1 MKNLF
6 FISILLI
13 SSLAQAWT
21 LVSTGVDGDQFFS
34 DINTIQRK
42 ANIVRVWE
50 KTEYSTNGETESRS
64 VRIYREYD
72 CEEKKLRNLSLEAFS
87 GTNLTG
93 KNIAQSSKPSDW
105 SFIPPN
111 TVASARLNFAC
122 NRR

>member
-1 MKNLF
+1 MKNFL
-6 FISILLI
+6 FISLILI
-13 SSLAQAWT
+13 SSLAHAWT
-21 LVSTGVDGDQFFS
+21 LISTGVDGDQFFS
-34 DINTIQRK
+34 DIGTIQRK

-50 KTEYSTNGETESRS
+50 KTEYFSTGETESRS
-64 VRIYREYD
+64 VRIFREYD
-72 CEEKKLRNLSLEAFS
+72 CEERKSRNLSLEAFS

-122 NRR
+122 KRR